1 MVESAYPPDLP
12 SCRDHEAA
20 FGIPYAKAR
29 NTDLSKETV
38 GQGLTQES
46 SVGDIIVQFEL
57 IQSAT
62 LNPMMERMLQQDRAR
77 ALLDGF

>member
-20 FGIPYAKAR
+20 FGIPHAKAR

-62 LNPMMERMLQQDRAR
+62 LNPMMERMLQQDRSR